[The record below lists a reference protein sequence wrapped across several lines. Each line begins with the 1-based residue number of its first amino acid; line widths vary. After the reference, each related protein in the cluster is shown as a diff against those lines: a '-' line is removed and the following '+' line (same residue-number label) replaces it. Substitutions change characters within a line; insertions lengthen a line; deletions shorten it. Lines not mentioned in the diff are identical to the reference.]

1 MNWLAIT
8 FGVCALICIVWF
20 FLEGHVITWWRIRKE
35 DQVNFDMERMVE
47 ALNSPRHTL
56 PSGLSKEG
64 IRAHL
69 LAHAKKIRESQP

>member
-8 FGVCALICIVWF
+8 FAGCTPICIVWF
-20 FLEGHVITWWRIRKE
+20 FLEGHFVTWWRIRKE

-47 ALNSPRHTL
+47 ALNSPRHQL
-56 PSGLSKEG
+56 PAGLSKEG

-69 LAHAKKIRESQP
+69 LEHARKTQEIRP